1 VPLKARLTEDMK
13 QAMRAGD
20 KPRLAVIRMG
30 LAAIKQREV
39 DERIE
44 LDDAQILSIIEK
56 MIKQRRE
63 SASQFRA
70 GNREDLAERED
81 SEIIVLQAYL
91 PEPLSEAEIET
102 LIEDALQTTGAT
114 SMRDMGKVMAEVRA
128 AAQGRVDMA
137 VISAR
142 VKSRLGRS

>member
-1 VPLKARLTEDMK
+1 MPLKARLTEDMK

-44 LDDAQILSIIEK
+44 LDDAQVLSIIEK

>member
-1 VPLKARLTEDMK
+1 MPLKARLTEDMK

-81 SEIIVLQAYL
+81 SEIIVLQSYL
-91 PEPLSEAEIET
+91 PEPLSEAAIET

>member
-1 VPLKARLTEDMK
+1 MPLKARLTEDMK

>member
-20 KPRLAVIRMG
+20 KSRLSVIRMA

-39 DERIE
+39 DDRQE
-44 LDDAQILSIIEK
+44 LDDAQVLGVLEK

-63 SASQFRA
+63 SAA
-70 GNREDLAERED
+70 MYREGKRPDLADKEEEEV
-81 SEIIVLQAYL
+81 SQLSTYL
-91 PEPLSEAEIET
+91 PEPLTDDEIDG
-102 LIEDALQTTGAT
+102 LISDALRSTGAET
-114 SMRDMGKVMAEVRA
+114 IRDMGKVMAAVKA

-137 VISAR
+137 RIGTLVKAR
-142 VKSRLGRS
+142 LAGS